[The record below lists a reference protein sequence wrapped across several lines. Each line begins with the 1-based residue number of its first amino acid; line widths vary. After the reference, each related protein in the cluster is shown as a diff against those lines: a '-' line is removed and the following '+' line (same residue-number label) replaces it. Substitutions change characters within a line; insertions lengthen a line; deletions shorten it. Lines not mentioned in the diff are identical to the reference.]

1 MRTKNPFC
9 TGTDLAV
16 MRAIRA
22 YPGKRVNEM
31 ARLIE
36 MSDATFSHSLVDL
49 QRAGHIRKT
58 KTASYRVAY
67 TGGVLLDCAA
77 RIERARKRIENAGK
91 AAS

>member
-31 ARLIE
+31 ALLIE
-36 MSDATFSHSLVDL
+36 MSDATFSHSLVNL
-49 QRAGHIRKT
+49 HRAGHIKRAG
-58 KTASYRVAY
+58 TASYRLGY
-67 TGGVLLDCAA
+67 TGRLLLDCAEH
-77 RIERARKRIENAGK
+77 IERARKRIERARK
-91 AAS
+91 PRP